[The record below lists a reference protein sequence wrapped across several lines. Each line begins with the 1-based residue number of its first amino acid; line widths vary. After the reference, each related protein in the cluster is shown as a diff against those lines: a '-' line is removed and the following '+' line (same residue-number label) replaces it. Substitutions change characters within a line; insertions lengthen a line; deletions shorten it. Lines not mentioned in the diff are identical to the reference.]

1 MGLPFVRQEVDGVSV
16 VGRLEMALEWLLAK
30 RQDATTG
37 LLWGATTLDWVRLHS
52 PVPSDPSSS

>member
-37 LLWGATTLDWVRLHS
+37 LLWGATTLDWVRPAPL
-52 PVPSDPSSS
+52 PTTL